1 MEIILA
7 GHGCARDPRQQSHES
22 VGNMLFF
29 LLQHWISQ
37 RSLVGQHEK
46 KKKNNPDLNRFKSCC
61 LCMPRERPQASNA
74 DQLPVAW
81 LSRKKVWA
89 AGCRAQ
95 LLSFGRPPG
104 PQTRVQRLRPLWQG
118 HCCRFRQAAWGG
130 VSLRRSPCQGLK
142 ASVSTQL
149 NQPNINL

>member
-1 MEIILA
+1 MPGIHVSSPMRVLGICCFSFCSTGFPKGPWL
-7 GHGCARDPRQQSHES
+7 
-22 VGNMLFF
+22 GNMK
-29 LLQHWISQ
+29 
-37 RSLVGQHEK
+37 RG
-46 KKKNNPDLNRFKSCC
+46 KKNNPDLNRFKSCC

-118 HCCRFRQAAWGG
+118 HCCRFRQAAWGCLSTAIPLSG
-130 VSLRRSPCQGLK
+130 TQGLREHTVK
-142 ASVSTQL
+142 PTQH
-149 NQPNINL
+149 